1 MVDNQK
7 DPWTLTGKFPKA
19 SEISDAYL
27 KECESAVRDH
37 CKEMMKPL
45 GAVPAGLVSVI
56 AGVLVGAGFPYWFQG
71 GSLRLGVDGAVFG
84 VAAVISL
91 FLCFWLEFLRFLP
104 GAYPIVAGESIGR
117 LKAFWKAVGS
127 RHDQQEDDLL
137 CDELRVFIRHDRE
150 RTAEALRTLA
160 AGREKNLRI
169 TTVFQAL
176 GLLVLA
182 IFTVQ
187 LLSKAHKVPALIG
200 THTESRVEGN
210 RPSSLSANM
219 FLQSARQNRS
229 SPEPSEGLLL

>member
-1 MVDNQK
+1 MDSN
-7 DPWTLTGKFPKA
+7 GKFPKA

-27 KECESAVRDH
+27 KECE
-37 CKEMMKPL
+37 C
-45 GAVPAGLVSVI
+45 GARSLQGNDEAFRCGACRSRVSYCGCSGRFRISILVS
-56 AGVLVGAGFPYWFQG
+56 G

-117 LKAFWKAVGS
+117 LKAFWKTVGG

-182 IFTVQ
+182 IFTIQ